1 MIQSI
6 RRWYCR
12 HMHRS
17 IMFAGG
23 RSYECATCHER
34 YENPAL
40 NGTIK
45 QLSKPQSVRVV
56 VLND

>member
-1 MIQSI
+1 
-6 RRWYCR
+6 
-12 HMHRS
+12 MHRS